1 MERCEVAFGEQR
13 ALLRQ
18 GWQPIEQASQP
29 LEQPGDLP
37 PCSIKVGTKQTA
49 NKYCCCLMFMSTP
62 ASVHQQRAICPLQ
75 PGHFT
80 YKHFQAPS
88 TALSFQPAQTK

>member
-62 ASVHQQRAICPLQ
+62 ASVRAPTTGNLS
-75 PGHFT
+75 
-80 YKHFQAPS
+80 PS
-88 TALSFQPAQTK
+88 ARKFHL